1 MELENRFSGMTVN
14 ERLYVSGLM
23 SDFDS
28 CLKKKDIKGIKSILR
43 KVELDEKNILD
54 IVIGLGI
61 DS

>member
-43 KVELDEKNILD
+43 KVELDEKIFL
-54 IVIGLGI
+54 I
-61 DS
+61 